1 MGDSYSLLNSL
12 PSALLPSLPLN
23 LLSLRVNT
31 ADLPFAKSNGR
42 FLFSFCFFL
51 PWSIW
56 PCWLPF
62 EVLFSPWFCETTLL
76 LSLPLVCPPTSLP
89 GLSQA
94 TCHDWSR
101 LPSFLICTLLLR
113 TLRPITMLVTLKCV
127 FLAQISSLTFTPRY
141 LSREYF
147 HLNVPCCLKINV
159 QFKLIEQAL
168 NIP

>member
-1 MGDSYSLLNSL
+1 MGDSYNLLNSL

-94 TCHDWSR
+94 TCHDLVQAPFFPYLHTSFTHSQTHHYAGDSEMCIFSPDFFLDLYSQISISWIF
-101 LPSFLICTLLLR
+101 PSECPLLL
-113 TLRPITMLVTLKCV
+113 K
-127 FLAQISSLTFTPRY
+127 
-141 LSREYF
+141 
-147 HLNVPCCLKINV
+147 N
-159 QFKLIEQAL
+159 
-168 NIP
+168 